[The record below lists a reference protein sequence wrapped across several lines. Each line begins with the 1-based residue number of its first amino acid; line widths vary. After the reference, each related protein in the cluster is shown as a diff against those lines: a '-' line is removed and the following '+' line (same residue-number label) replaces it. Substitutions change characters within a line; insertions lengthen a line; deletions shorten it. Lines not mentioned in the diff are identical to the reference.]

1 MDLFRKVLWS
11 NSHLCCLE
19 ISSSVHRPMAT
30 AQSTQKHFTD
40 TPAVQFSRIWISNM
54 NQQRWHYLAETARPQ
69 PWLKSAGG
77 TNKNARRSSQL
88 CLSQASKDQRRNETH
103 KHCTASC
110 TSKPSSAS
118 VTVHRVLFIPP
129 PNITCPPCVL
139 PQHVCLSQ
147 LTSLCQSA

>member
-19 ISSSVHRPMAT
+19 ISSSVHRSAV
-30 AQSTQKHFTD
+30 AARSTHKHFTD

-69 PWLKSAGG
+69 PQHKSAGG
-77 TNKNARRSSQL
+77 TRRDTRRSSQL
-88 CLSQASKDQRRNETH
+88 CLSQGSEDQQRCETH

-110 TSKPSSAS
+110 TSKPSSVS
-118 VTVHRVLFIPP
+118 VTLWSPIYTLQTSRVL
-129 PNITCPPCVL
+129 
-139 PQHVCLSQ
+139 HVPCLS
-147 LTSLCQSA
+147 TCMQSA